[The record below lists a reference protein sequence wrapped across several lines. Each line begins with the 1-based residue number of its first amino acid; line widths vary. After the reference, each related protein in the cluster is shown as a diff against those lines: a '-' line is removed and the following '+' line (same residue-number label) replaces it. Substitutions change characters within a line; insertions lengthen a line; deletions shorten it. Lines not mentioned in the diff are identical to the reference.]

1 MIGPAVICW
10 RINYLR
16 PVKCSTSCSEMDGT
30 AAVQQPALGDT
41 KDRSRSARLRGL
53 KIASIMG
60 LVGILYAWTLGDLAH
75 DWWIFPNLSQGM
87 LIPPLAL
94 YLAWQD
100 RSRTLALPVESDWRG
115 AFLLLLSSV
124 LFLAGKLGAEF
135 FLPRISFVLLLM
147 ALTWMF
153 WGGARLRALAFPF
166 MLLATMVPLPALI
179 YNSVATPLQLL
190 ASEMATRLAQACGVS
205 VYQDGNIIHLATT
218 SLGVEEACSGLNS
231 LSALIVGSLL
241 LGHVYSC
248 RGLTRGLLLALS
260 LPIAIAANILRVT
273 GTAILADWDQDLA
286 LGFYH
291 TFAGWLVF
299 VVGYGML
306 FLTTKALRHFLDKGP
321 KRTP

>member
-1 MIGPAVICW
+1 MNGITAVSPSAIGDA
-10 RINYLR
+10 
-16 PVKCSTSCSEMDGT
+16 S
-30 AAVQQPALGDT
+30 
-41 KDRSRSARLRGL
+41 DRSHSARLRGL
-53 KIASIMG
+53 KIALLAG
-60 LVGILYAWTLGDLAH
+60 LVGILYAWTLADLAH
-75 DWWIFPNLSQGM
+75 DWWIYPNLSQGI
-87 LIPPLAL
+87 LIPPLAM

-100 RSRTLALPVESDWRG
+100 RGRILALPVKSDGRG
-115 AFLLLLSSV
+115 IFLLFLSSV
-124 LFLAGKLGAEF
+124 FFLVGKLGAEF
-135 FLPRISFVLLLM
+135 FLPRIAFVLLLM

-190 ASEMATRLAQACGVS
+190 ASDMATRLAQACGVS

-231 LSALIVGSLL
+231 LSALVVGSLL
-241 LGHVYSC
+241 LGQVYSC
-248 RGLTRGLLLALS
+248 RGLTRGLLLLLS

-273 GTAILADWDQDLA
+273 GTAILADWDQELA

-299 VVGYGML
+299 VVGFGML
-306 FLTTKALRHFLDKGP
+306 FLAMKTLRHFLDKGR
-321 KRTP
+321 KTTT